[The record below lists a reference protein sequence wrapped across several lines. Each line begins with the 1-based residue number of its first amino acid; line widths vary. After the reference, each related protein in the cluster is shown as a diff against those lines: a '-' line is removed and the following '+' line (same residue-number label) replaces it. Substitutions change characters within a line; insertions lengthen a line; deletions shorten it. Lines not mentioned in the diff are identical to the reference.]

1 VLKLLFAAA
10 VGLVLAGVLSSAHAG
25 SRRCAFPE
33 GQEYQHCYQGYDYQF
48 WERDYRS
55 RRGCDDCGYEYDD
68 R

>member
-1 VLKLLFAAA
+1 MNKLLFAVVA
-10 VGLVLAGVLSSAHAG
+10 GLVLVGPAHAG

-55 RRGCDDCGYEYDD
+55 RRGCDNCDHEYDD
-68 R
+68 RR